1 MHGQVTFVVQF
12 GIGPLFEAVAEDDD
26 AAAGGYLQVEFDMP
40 VAEDIVIAVVADFL
54 LLFGKEDE
62 FFFVF
67 AFVGAGGGYLI
78 EATLFRP
85 GIAEFVSPC
94 RREAAEEELGGRRV
108 KEFLEADERLDSLS
122 HGSGVERFPIGRQ

>member
-1 MHGQVTFVVQF
+1 MKGQITVVIEF
-12 GIGPLFEAVAEDDD
+12 GVRPLLETIAKDDD
-26 AAAGGYLQVEFDMP
+26 AAAGRNLQVEFDMP

-67 AFVGAGGGYLI
+67 AFVGAGVGYLI

-85 GIAEFVSPC
+85 CIAEFVSPC
-94 RREAAEEELGGRRV
+94 RREAAEEELGGR
-108 KEFLEADERLDSLS
+108 
-122 HGSGVERFPIGRQ
+122 